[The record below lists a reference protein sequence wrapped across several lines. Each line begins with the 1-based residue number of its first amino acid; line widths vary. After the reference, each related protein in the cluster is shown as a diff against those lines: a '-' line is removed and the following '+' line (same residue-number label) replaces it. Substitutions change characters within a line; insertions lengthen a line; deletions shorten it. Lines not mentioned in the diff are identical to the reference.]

1 MPKKAPT
8 LKTSVK
14 KPSKPQR
21 AKCFRCKKITTHSGN
36 LCSYCLIPI
45 KHLLK
50 NMDDPFSKLA
60 YDLIWSVRKSARKSL
75 VKSVADEHLP
85 SYKQLKNENN
95 LLKSVN
101 KCFREQF
108 RVQNLW
114 KNTNSRLGF
123 KDKSNPKKR
132 VITFNRKYTLA
143 LKKLQ
148 VQ

>member
-1 MPKKAPT
+1 MPKRAKIS
-8 LKTSVK
+8 KTNVNEPR
-14 KPSKPQR
+14 KPPR
-21 AKCFRCKKITTHSGN
+21 AKCFRCKKISTHDGH

-45 KHLLK
+45 KNLLK

-75 VKSVADEHLP
+75 VKSVADEHLT
-85 SYKQLKNENN
+85 SYKQLQDENN

-108 RVQNLW
+108 RVQNVW

-132 VITFNRKYTLA
+132 VINFDRKYALA

-148 VQ
+148 AQ